1 MEVAKLDRID
11 VLAKAGFTFVGGII
25 SWMVGGLGVAFV
37 VLLGL
42 MVIDFLTGLM
52 VGYLQ
57 KDLNSSKGKEGLI
70 KKTFILLLIGAVYMI
85 QVAIPALSSLGYAAD
100 GVAIAYCVIEFL
112 SIVENGG
119 KLGVPTGPLKDVITA
134 LKPKGDN
141 VK

>member
-1 MEVAKLDRID
+1 MDRID
-11 VLAKAGFTFVGGII
+11 VVFKAGFTFIGGVI

-52 VGYLQ
+52 VGYSQ
-57 KDLNSSKGKEGLI
+57 KDLNSGKGKDGLM
-70 KKTFILLLIGAVYMI
+70 KKTYILLLIGAVYMI
-85 QVAIPALSSLGYAAD
+85 QKAIPALSSLGYAAD

-119 KLGVPTGPLKDVITA
+119 KLGVPTGPLKNVITA
-134 LKPKGDN
+134 LKQKGTD
-141 VK
+141 K